1 MNTMQTTLK
10 QTVTISGV
18 GLHSGKMMTMHIHPA
33 PADHGIVFVRSDL
46 SGQDNV
52 IPARWDAVVDTQLCT
67 VISNKDG
74 ASVGTIEH
82 VMSALC
88 GCGVDNALIDLDG
101 PEVPVMDGSAV
112 VFVETF
118 DQVGF
123 EIQDAARK
131 TIRILKEVTV
141 EKDGKVV
148 TLSPADTA
156 SYGGTIEFSHP
167 EIGAQHY
174 EIQMLN
180 GNFRHEIADARTF
193 GFKQDV
199 EYLRKNGLALGGSLD
214 NAIVLDDTSIL
225 NPTGLR
231 YKDEFIR
238 HKLLDAIG
246 DLYLAGAPLQGAYT
260 GYKAGHEM
268 NNAILHA
275 LFADQSAWEMVSS

>member
-1 MNTMQTTLK
+1 MQTTLK